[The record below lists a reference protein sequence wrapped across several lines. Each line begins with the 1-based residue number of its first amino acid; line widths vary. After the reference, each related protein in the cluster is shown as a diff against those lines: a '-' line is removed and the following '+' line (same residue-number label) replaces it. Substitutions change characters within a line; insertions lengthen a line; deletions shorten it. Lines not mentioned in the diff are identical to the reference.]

1 MVACINS
8 FFLMLR
14 GIPWYGYTA
23 VHALIEGYLDCFQFG
38 VIVNKAALN
47 SGVYRVLWGNCLK
60 KASPTPFKNFQTGLK
75 VLRLLS
81 CCGVFGKTLCCVCEE
96 SF

>member
-23 VHALIEGYLDCFQFG
+23 VHSLIEGYLDCFQFG
-38 VIVNKAALN
+38 VIVNKAAVK
-47 SGVYRVLWGNCLK
+47 SGVYRVLWGTFFYFSGINAQECNCWE
-60 KASPTPFKNFQTGLK
+60 
-75 VLRLLS
+75 VW
-81 CCGVFGKTLCCVCEE
+81 
-96 SF
+96 